1 MRNSWVVLYSSAG
14 FSSKNRPKVVKAWSF
29 SDQPADL
36 RCVESTVLSSRKET
50 KVFTF
55 GK

>member
-14 FSSKNRPKVVKAWSF
+14 FSSKNRRRVVKAWSF

-36 RCVESTVLSSRKET
+36 RCVESAVLSSRRD
-50 KVFTF
+50 
-55 GK
+55 